1 MIKLKDLILERP
13 QSEKSHKTE
22 VMKKYVTPI
31 VAKIL
36 KKQKLPV
43 VGTVTSKH
51 GHAEDISDY
60 YWDEDRADKPLDKKH
75 EWAVG
80 WNKAA
85 GWIQF
90 YNRDTN
96 GDTWKKYWKPKKPTR
111 KLYFALRRAFKD
123 LPRMELY
130 DDNGTIKYR
139 SVVTWEPFMKSI
151 GYKYAFS
158 DSK

>member
-1 MIKLKDLILERP
+1 MIKLQDLILERP

-96 GDTWKKYWKPKKPTR
+96 GDTWKKYWKPKKPTI
-111 KLYFALRRAFKD
+111 KLYFALSKKMMNSRFIDMRQ
-123 LPRMELY
+123 
-130 DDNGTIKYR
+130 DDGFIEYR
-139 SVVTWEPFMKSI
+139 DVINDENFMKSL
-151 GYKYAFS
+151 GFKS
-158 DSK
+158 